1 VPTTGNRSHGAKA
14 GAVICAI
21 ARTAVALAFLFYV
34 SRWGGQ
40 WWSGAGSMLFAAI
53 ISGLIG
59 LPIGALAGS
68 TCKPL
73 LGTLIGAALS
83 GASCFGLFVVPT
95 ELMIGMSHPGGFDRI
110 ESVEVLG
117 GFAAMIVAGAVAGGI
132 GAAIGRRTAT
142 LTPE

>member
-1 VPTTGNRSHGAKA
+1 MPTTGSRSKGAIA

-34 SRWGGQ
+34 SRWGGK
-40 WWSGAGSMLFAAI
+40 WWSGAGSMFFAAI

-59 LPIGALAGS
+59 LPIGGLAGS

-95 ELMIGMSHPGGFDRI
+95 ELMIGMSYPGGFDRI
-110 ESVEVLG
+110 ETIEVFG
-117 GFAAMIVAGAVAGGI
+117 GFAAMILAGAIAGGI
-132 GAAIGRRTAT
+132 GATIGRRAT
-142 LTPE
+142 VEEI